1 MRIRIGLFLLASAAL
16 LLFSGCA
23 VGEPRGITQV
33 NTIDSLLAG
42 VYDGNVTLAELGR
55 SGDCGIGTFD
65 RLDGEMLLLDGVFY
79 QIGSDGKVR
88 RPSGGVTT
96 PFAAVVRF
104 EPELTETLGPASYA
118 KVRDRVDAL
127 IPNRN
132 LFAAVRLHGTFRR
145 MHTRSVPAQEK
156 PYPPLA
162 EVTKHQPEFELENV
176 KGTVFGFRLP
186 QYVKGIN
193 VPGYHLH
200 FIDDAHTC
208 GGHILG
214 FELESGVLS
223 VETLHRFTMILP
235 EDSAAFAAA
244 DLARDRG
251 RELHQVESAR

>member
-1 MRIRIGLFLLASAAL
+1 MRIRIGLLVSAVAAL
-16 LLFSGCA
+16 FLFGCA
-23 VGEPRGITQV
+23 AGRPHEITQV

-79 QIGSDGKVR
+79 QVGSDGKVR

-104 EPELTETLGPASYA
+104 EPELTEELGRTSYA
-118 KVRDRVDAL
+118 GVRDRIDAL
-127 IPNRN
+127 VPNRN
-132 LFAAVRLHGTFRR
+132 LFAAVRLHGTFRKMR
-145 MHTRSVPAQEK
+145 TRSVPAQAK

-162 EVTKHQPEFELENV
+162 EVTKHQPEFEMENV
-176 KGTVFGFRLP
+176 RGTVFGFRLP
-186 QYVKGIN
+186 EYVKGIN

-200 FIDDAHTC
+200 FIDDARTR
-208 GGHILG
+208 GGHILD
-214 FELESGVLS
+214 FELESGALS

-244 DLARDRG
+244 DLGRDRG
-251 RELHQVESAR
+251 KELRQAESAR